1 MYRNM
6 NDAYFTYDMGDGPY
20 RQCEE
25 SYKPTENDALKFTTN
40 VIAALRHGTDPKVAA
55 SLFAEDAVLFATLS
69 GEFKTTNHEI
79 LNYFKAFL
87 VKIPGL
93 KSDTPQKQ
101 TVRRLG
107 PNTFGCY
114 FYVPFHF
121 HHQPSILNRMTFIVE
136 YHHHHRDFK
145 IKLLH
150 ASVLP
155 DDDYWRSS
163 VYAYK
168 TDYKK

>member
-1 MYRNM
+1 MYRTM
-6 NDAYFTYDMGDGPY
+6 NDAYFTYDMGGGRY

-40 VIAALRHGTDPKVAA
+40 VVAALRQGTKPEDAA
-55 SLFAEDAVLFATLS
+55 SLFAEDGVLFATLS

-79 LNYFKAFL
+79 LNYFKDFL

-93 KSDTPQKQ
+93 KSGTPVKH
-101 TVRRLG
+101 TVRRLAHH
-107 PNTFGCY
+107 TFGCY
-114 FYVPFHF
+114 FYVPFDF
-121 HHQPSILNRMTFIVE
+121 DNQPSILNRMTFIVE
-136 YHHHHRDFK
+136 YKHNEFK

-150 ASVLP
+150 ASILP

-163 VYAYK
+163 VYTYK
-168 TDYKK
+168 TDYSN

>member
-6 NDAYFTYDMGDGPY
+6 SDAYFTYDMGDDPY

-40 VIAALRHGTDPKVAA
+40 VIAALQQGTKPEDAA
-55 SLFAEDAVLFATLS
+55 SLFAEDGVLFATLS

-93 KSDTPQKQ
+93 KSDIPIKH
-101 TVRRLG
+101 TVRTLG
-107 PNTFGCY
+107 HNTFGCY

-121 HHQPSILNRMTFIVE
+121 RDQASILNRMTFIVE
-136 YHHHHRDFK
+136 YKHNEFK

-150 ASVLP
+150 ASILP
-155 DDDYWRSS
+155 DDDYLRSS
-163 VYAYK
+163 VYSYK
-168 TDYKK
+168 ADYSN